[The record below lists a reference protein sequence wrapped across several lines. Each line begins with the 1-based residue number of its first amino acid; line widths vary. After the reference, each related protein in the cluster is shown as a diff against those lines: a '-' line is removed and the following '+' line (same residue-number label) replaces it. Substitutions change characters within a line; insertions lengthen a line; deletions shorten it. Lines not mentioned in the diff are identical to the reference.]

1 MDGHSK
7 PRDDSTC
14 RRDGFPRS
22 PRRTPAGNRTT
33 ARGRFP
39 GFRVNAFVR
48 LPKARASVAVGRPLA
63 GHSCGGSRGLKPRS
77 LNPFR
82 EPHACLNANLAGSG
96 GSMRDFP
103 TAVPLPRKSRRTA
116 DSSGRIVRHALS
128 AAKERTLPLW
138 RMAGCSNS
146 PHFPGVR
153 MKGIAQMEDRS
164 HRNAATR
171 TRSARPFKGIGAVLQ
186 HCCATK
192 SCRASP
198 RLPSSHNLRAR
209 LPFTN

>member
-1 MDGHSK
+1 MDDHSK

-39 GFRVNAFVR
+39 GSRVLAFVR
-48 LPKARASVAVGRPLA
+48 LPKARASVACGRPLA

-82 EPHACLNANLAGSG
+82 EPHACLNANSG
-96 GSMRDFP
+96 WRSGSMRDFHDLCR
-103 TAVPLPRKSRRTA
+103 ACENPRQWPVSRSNRTA
-116 DSSGRIVRHALS
+116 SIPPPTQC
-128 AAKERTLPLW
+128 TLLRCGKLGW
-138 RMAGCSNS
+138 SNS

-153 MKGIAQMEDRS
+153 MNGIAQTVDMAYGC
-164 HRNAATR
+164 AAVR
-171 TRSARPFKGIGAVLQ
+171 TRSAHFFNGIGRAL
-186 HCCATK
+186 HRSCATQ
-192 SCRASP
+192 SCSALA
-198 RLPSSHNLRAR
+198 RLRSSHMPSSR

>member
-39 GFRVNAFVR
+39 GSRVSAFVR
-48 LPKARASVAVGRPLA
+48 LPKARASVACGRPLA

-77 LNPFR
+77 LNPSR
-82 EPHACLNANLAGSG
+82 EPHACLNANSG
-96 GSMRDFP
+96 WRSGSMRDCHDLCR
-103 TAVPLPRKSRRTA
+103 ACENPRQRPVGRPNRTA
-116 DSSGRIVRHALS
+116 SIPPPAQC
-128 AAKERTLPLW
+128 TLLRCGKLGW
-138 RMAGCSNS
+138 SNS

-153 MKGIAQMEDRS
+153 MNGIAETVDLTRRS
-164 HRNAATR
+164 AVMR
-171 TRSARPFKGIGAVLQ
+171 TRSARVFKGIGAAL
-186 HCCATK
+186 HHSCATQ
-192 SCRASP
+192 SCTALP
-198 RLPSSHNLRAR
+198 RLRSSHISRSR